1 MCKEFVNVLKTQEEC
16 FEPGMEMELK
26 LIDGR
31 IEEDCDKGKSGPRGD
46 DHG

>member
-1 MCKEFVNVLKTQEEC
+1 MKTQEEC

-31 IEEDCDKGKSGPRGD
+31 IEEDCDKGKSGRVATIMD
-46 DHG
+46 QYTIIL